1 MLASITPLG
10 ERGRG
15 RRWPRTTTAYATA
28 STGGGALAGGLAGT
42 VGAAAMGQW
51 RAPTVA
57 LIAAAVVCLV
67 SAAIDLAGRTLPGP
81 RRQVDET
88 WLLRYRG
95 WVYGAGFGFQL
106 GLGVVT
112 VVTTAAVYAVITLAV
127 LTGSPLGGASVGAAF
142 GVARA
147 LPLLATAPVDT
158 PARLRA
164 MHRQLD
170 DWRPRAHHAAVI
182 TQAALALGA
191 LVWVAR

>member
-28 STGGGALAGGLAGT
+28 STAGGALAGGLAGT
-42 VGAAAMGQW
+42 VGAAAMGRW

-95 WVYGAGFGFQL
+95 WVYGAGFGLQL
-106 GLGVVT
+106 GIGVATIVT
-112 VVTTAAVYAVITLAV
+112 AAAVYAALLCALLVA
-127 LTGSPLGGASVGAAF
+127 SP
-142 GVARA
+142 
-147 LPLLATAPVDT
+147 
-158 PARLRA
+158 
-164 MHRQLD
+164 
-170 DWRPRAHHAAVI
+170 
-182 TQAALALGA
+182 ALGA
-191 LVWVAR
+191 VIGGVFGAVRGLTPLAAARVRTPAQLVAVDAVLRRWERPARVISLAVETGIAAAALGLALA